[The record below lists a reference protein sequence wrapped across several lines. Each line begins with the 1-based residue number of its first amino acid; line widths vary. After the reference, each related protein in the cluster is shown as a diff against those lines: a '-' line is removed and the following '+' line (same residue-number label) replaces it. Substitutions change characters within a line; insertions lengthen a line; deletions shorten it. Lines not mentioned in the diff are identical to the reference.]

1 MTRASLCKT
10 IETMYP
16 REDPSAVPDEIIQDI
31 ACAPRLFKTPRL
43 R

>member
-1 MTRASLCKT
+1 MTRVSLCTT
-10 IETMYP
+10 IGTMYP
-16 REDPSAVPDEIIQDI
+16 REEPSAVPDEVIQDI